1 MDAAKRRQGAIR
13 RHLGGGGGS
22 GLGGGPAP
30 KTGDDVVVV
39 AALRTPITKARK
51 GGFKDTPADDL
62 VAAVL
67 KGVLDSKCAS
77 HQQTHACARER
88 EREREKI
95 SLIFFPLLCL
105 PRSYLLFFS
114 SSSET
119 GIAPGDVGD
128 VVIGSVMGSGS
139 QRANECRI
147 AMFFAGFPE
156 EVPVRVVNRQCS
168 SGK

>member
-88 EREREKI
+88 EREREDFPYFL
-95 SLIFFPLLCL
+95 SLIMSSSLL
-105 PRSYLLFFS
+105 PFVFLFFFR
-114 SSSET
+114 
-119 GIAPGDVGD
+119 DWY
-128 VVIGSVMGSGS
+128 
-139 QRANECRI
+139 
-147 AMFFAGFPE
+147 
-156 EVPVRVVNRQCS
+156 CS
-168 SGK
+168 R

>member
-88 EREREKI
+88 ERERERR
-95 SLIFFPLLCL
+95 FPLFSFPYYVFLALTFCF
-105 PRSYLLFFS
+105 SLLL
-114 SSSET
+114 
-119 GIAPGDVGD
+119 
-128 VVIGSVMGSGS
+128 
-139 QRANECRI
+139 QRLVLLQVTWATWLL
-147 AMFFAGFPE
+147 G
-156 EVPVRVVNRQCS
+156 V
-168 SGK
+168 

>member
-88 EREREKI
+88 EREDFPYFL
-95 SLIFFPLLCL
+95 SLIMSSSLL
-105 PRSYLLFFS
+105 PFVFLFFFR
-114 SSSET
+114 
-119 GIAPGDVGD
+119 DWY
-128 VVIGSVMGSGS
+128 
-139 QRANECRI
+139 
-147 AMFFAGFPE
+147 
-156 EVPVRVVNRQCS
+156 CS
-168 SGK
+168 R